1 MPVTR
6 VRVGLGAVG
15 TAEQGRWPVP
25 GETIT
30 KVRLNV
36 FEGGATRT
44 S

>member
-1 MPVTR
+1 MV
-6 VRVGLGAVG
+6 
-15 TAEQGRWPVP
+15 TAEEARWPVP
-25 GETIT
+25 GETMT